1 MLQSA
6 CGLFAAQNMAQ
17 PNTALW
23 LDLRELTRTFHGY
36 PSAFSF
42 GDNVV
47 ADLLAD
53 GRGGYNPSAQ
63 LWPDLCEPIK
73 RLALCA
79 TKGSEVGVE
88 CGDGTTLSLIK
99 ELYLLGLRHFSMP
112 IGALAEA
119 RLALGQLATKETTP

>member
-1 MLQSA
+1 
-6 CGLFAAQNMAQ
+6 
-17 PNTALW
+17 
-23 LDLRELTRTFHGY
+23 LRELTRTFHGY
-36 PSAFSF
+36 PSALSF

-79 TKGSEVGVE
+79 AKGAQVGVE
-88 CGDGTTLSLIK
+88 CSEGTALSLI
-99 ELYLLGLRHFSMP
+99 EEMYLLGISNFSMP
-112 IGALAEA
+112 IGTLAQA
-119 RLALGQLATKETTP
+119 RLALGQLATKEIAT